1 MLVFC
6 LYVNG
11 FVDLKLNFKLTGW
24 RKIYII
30 YKMLADATNF
40 SALFQWVITHGYW
53 LIFIALFME
62 GPVVTAAAA
71 FAAALG
77 YFNIYFIFLLSILG
91 NLIPDIVL
99 YAVGFWGRASIVDK
113 YGHYFHI
120 SRERMDHLSELMRR
134 HAWKTFIAVKLLPLI
149 AVPGLM
155 MAGAIKMPLRRYA
168 FITTVI
174 ILPTSLIYLLL
185 GYYFG
190 AAYNQIKNYVDY
202 APYLI
207 VVIMIA
213 IFAISRIIKKLLAKF
228 GEKVEKV

>member
-1 MLVFC
+1 MF
-6 LYVNG
+6 
-11 FVDLKLNFKLTGW
+11 T
-24 RKIYII
+24 
-30 YKMLADATNF
+30 DATNF
-40 SALFQWVITHGYW
+40 SAIFQWVIVHGYW
-53 LIFIALFME
+53 LIFIALFIE

-77 YFNIYFIFLLSILG
+77 YFNIYLIFLLSILG
-91 NLIPDIVL
+91 NLIPDIIL
-99 YAVGFWGRASIVDK
+99 YAVGFWGRNSVVDK
-113 YGHYFHI
+113 YGHRFHL
-120 SRERMDHLSELMRR
+120 SHERMEHLSGLMHR
-134 HAWKTFIAVKLLPLI
+134 HAWKTFIAVKLLPFM

-168 FITTVI
+168 LITTVI

-207 VVIMIA
+207 ILIMGVI
-213 IFAISRIIKKLLAKF
+213 FVISRIIKKLFAKF
-228 GEKVEKV
+228 GEKVEKI